1 MAGVPKTVLV
11 VLAIFLVAFLSGAE
25 GGRDFS
31 TRGGEVYNPQA
42 FWFPH
47 IPWWWA
53 SINKAESGPKDIAKG
68 DARNIEVPQVDG
80 TAGHGYLPEV
90 DGMVSTEGEEV
101 YNPQAFWFP
110 QFHWWW
116 PGSSKTEIRPED
128 KGKGETTNME
138 VPKIGGKSILV
149 ESGLI
154 NTKCPSTQWLYFKKY
169 WQLEGGRDFSTKGGE
184 VYNPQAF
191 WFPHIPWWWAS
202 INKAE
207 SGPKDIAKGDTRNIE
222 VPQVDGTA
230 GHGYLP
236 EVDGMVSTEGEEVYN
251 PQAFWFPHF
260 HWWWPGSSK
269 TEIRPEDKGKGETT
283 NMEVPK
289 IGGMAGHGY
298 LPKIDGMAGHGYP

>member
-11 VLAIFLVAFLSGAE
+11 VLSIFLVAFLSGAE

-31 TRGGEVYNPQA
+31 TKGGEVYHPQA

-53 SINKAESGPKDIAKG
+53 SINKAESRPKDIAKG
-68 DARNIEVPQVDG
+68 EA
-80 TAGHGYLPEV
+80 
-90 DGMVSTEGEEV
+90 
-101 YNPQAFWFP
+101 
-110 QFHWWW
+110 
-116 PGSSKTEIRPED
+116 
-128 KGKGETTNME
+128 
-138 VPKIGGKSILV
+138 
-149 ESGLI
+149 
-154 NTKCPSTQWLYFKKY
+154 
-169 WQLEGGRDFSTKGGE
+169 
-184 VYNPQAF
+184 
-191 WFPHIPWWWAS
+191 
-202 INKAE
+202 
-207 SGPKDIAKGDTRNIE
+207 RNIE

-289 IGGMAGHGY
+289 IGG
-298 LPKIDGMAGHGYP
+298 LAGHGYP